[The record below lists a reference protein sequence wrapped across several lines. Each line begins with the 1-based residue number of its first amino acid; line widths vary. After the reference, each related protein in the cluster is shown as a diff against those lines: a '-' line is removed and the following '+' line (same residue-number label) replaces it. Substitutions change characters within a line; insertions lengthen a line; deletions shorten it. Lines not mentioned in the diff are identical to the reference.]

1 MAKSES
7 KVKKSPT
14 PGRRKSAAKP
24 AAKAADR
31 KALAAALRSGRARA
45 MEVFAD
51 REGKRRQRAAVVKK
65 HARAARRK
73 GAPDAALAEEP
84 EPGSA
89 GVLVAEGD
97 SWFDYPFYDVL
108 KILDD
113 DYGYAIEAVAHRGDP
128 IETMAYGGGQLDD
141 FARCLERVLR
151 NGTAPKAILVSGGGN
166 DVAGDVFAMLIN
178 HRLSP
183 RPGFNAGILDG
194 VLEQRIRL
202 AFVTILSA
210 VTQLCVQYLGRPVPV
225 LVHGYDFPVPDGR
238 GFLGGFGA
246 LPGPWLE
253 PGFREKGYA
262 DLGERI
268 DLAEKLIDRFNA
280 MIQEVS
286 VLPEFA
292 HVHYVDLRNTLSN
305 ALGTYRRWWGN
316 ELHPTRRGF
325 DAVTA
330 RFATAIANLP

>member
-1 MAKSES
+1 MAKSRS
-7 KVKKSPT
+7 KAKSAT

-24 AAKAADR
+24 AVKTADR
-31 KALAAALRSGRARA
+31 QALAAALHSGGAQA
-45 MEVFAD
+45 AQVFAY
-51 REGKRRQRAAVVKK
+51 RESKRSRRAAAVKK
-65 HARAARRK
+65 HARAAREK
-73 GAPDAALAEEP
+73 VAAEAALP
-84 EPGSA
+84 EGLLAGSA

-113 DYGYAIEAVAHRGDP
+113 DYGYEIQAVAHRGDP
-128 IETMAYGGGQLDD
+128 IETIAYGGGQLED

-151 NGTAPKAILVSGGGN
+151 SGAMPKAILLSGGGN
-166 DVAGDVFAMLIN
+166 DVAGEVFAMLIN

-183 RPGFNAGILDG
+183 SPGLNARILEG

-210 VTQLCVQYLGRPVPV
+210 VTQLCRQYLGRPVPV
-225 LVHGYDFPVPDGR
+225 VVHGYDYPVPDGR

-246 LPGPWLE
+246 LPGPWFE

-268 DLAEKLIDRFNA
+268 DLAAQLIDRFNV
-280 MIQEVS
+280 MIKEMS
-286 VLPEFA
+286 ALPEFA
-292 HVHYVDLRNTLSN
+292 HVHYIDLRNTLSN
-305 ALGTYRRWWGN
+305 TPGTYRTWWGN
-316 ELHPTRRGF
+316 EMHPTRRGF